1 MVYVLVGAAGM
12 VGALLRY
19 YLGILTGDWWH
30 YTFPLGTFLANL
42 IGSFT
47 LAMVTTYFFQMKKF
61 PPVFATAIGTGLI
74 GSFTTFS
81 TFSVETVN
89 LLSHSHL
96 LIAFLYAGGSACG
109 GLLMSW
115 AGHTIGKIKFNQYKE
130 KGAYR

>member
-1 MVYVLVGAAGM
+1 MVYILVGAAGT

-19 YLGILTGDWWH
+19 YLGIFAGGWWD
-30 YTFPLGTFLANL
+30 YTFPLGTFLANM

-47 LAMVTTYFFQMKKF
+47 LGLLTTYIFQMKKIH
-61 PPVFATAIGTGLI
+61 PMGATAIGTGMI

-89 LLSHSHL
+89 LLTHSHL
-96 LIAFLYAGGSACG
+96 FIALIYILGSVFG

-115 AGHTIGKIKFNQYKE
+115 AGFVIGNQKDNQFNRE
-130 KGAYR
+130 GA

>member
-1 MVYVLVGAAGM
+1 MVYIFVGAAGM

-19 YLGILTGDWWH
+19 YIGIFTGDLWNH
-30 YTFPLGTFLANL
+30 TFPLGTFLANM

-47 LAMVTTYFFQMKKF
+47 LGLMTSYIFRIKKLH
-61 PPVFATAIGTGLI
+61 PMLTTAIGTGLV

-81 TFSVETVN
+81 TFSVETVH

-96 LIAFLYAGGSACG
+96 VIASLYLVGSASG

-115 AGHTIGKIKFNQYKE
+115 AGYKIGMHKFTQYKQ
-130 KGAYR
+130 KGA

>member
-1 MVYVLVGAAGM
+1 MVYIFVGAAGM

-19 YLGILTGDWWH
+19 YLGVLAGDWWN
-30 YTFPLGTFLANL
+30 YAFPLGTFLANM

-47 LAMVTTYFFQMKKF
+47 LGLITTYFFQKKNVH
-61 PPVFATAIGTGLI
+61 PMFATAIGTGLI

-96 LIAFLYAGGSACG
+96 FLAFIYVIGSAFG
-109 GLLMSW
+109 GLFMSF
-115 AGHTIGKIKFNQYKE
+115 AGFTIGKHKFNQYKQKE
-130 KGAYR
+130 A

>member
-1 MVYVLVGAAGM
+1 MVYILVGAAGM

-19 YLGILTGDWWH
+19 YLGILAGDWWDF
-30 YTFPLGTFLANL
+30 TFPIGTFLANM

-47 LAMVTTYFFQMKKF
+47 LGWVTTYLFQLKKIH
-61 PPVFATAIGTGLI
+61 PMAATAIGTGLI

-96 LIAFLYAGGSACG
+96 FTAFLYVLGSAFG

-115 AGHTIGKIKFNQYKE
+115 AGYTFGKHTFTQSKQ
-130 KGAYR
+130 KGA